1 MDLPLRD
8 LDTCKGLLPL
18 FLLDGVQIPKRCM
31 GSLGSLLGRRAPK
44 PRLEGGDGVSQ
55 LDKRRGSSRESKQYV
70 QRAKVEGPPRLGTSV
85 SPECGGDSEG

>member
-8 LDTCKGLLPL
+8 LDTSKGLLPL

-31 GSLGSLLGRRAPK
+31 GSPGSLLGRRAPK

-55 LDKRRGSSRESKQYV
+55 LDERRRELQGEQIACTKGKGR
-70 QRAKVEGPPRLGTSV
+70 RASGVGDLGVPRV
-85 SPECGGDSEG
+85 WGDSEG